1 MFQVQDDANVS
12 DLVANGP
19 WPPELGEYLAVQSVD
34 GLKICEVV
42 EIISTHEV
50 EANIFSHFQFWT
62 SSLTIEKQ
70 SVLPVRPQV
79 ESNLFIVKCVSERQT
94 DRQTNRQTDRHTDRQ
109 THRQTH
115 RQADR
120 WNGNLLSKGKIF
132 LNFKQSPIK

>member
-42 EIISTHEV
+42 EIISTKEV
-50 EANIFSHFQFWT
+50 EANIFSQFQLDSHVNLSLWQ
-62 SSLTIEKQ
+62 SSRLNTLTVEKQ

-79 ESNLFIVKCVSERQT
+79 DIVPS
-94 DRQTNRQTDRHTDRQ
+94 
-109 THRQTH
+109 
-115 RQADR
+115 
-120 WNGNLLSKGKIF
+120 LSRRTR
-132 LNFKQSPIK
+132 

>member
-42 EIISTHEV
+42 EIISTKEV
-50 EANIFSHFQFWT
+50 EANIFSQFQLDSHVNLSLWQ
-62 SSLTIEKQ
+62 SSRLNTLTVEKQ

-79 ESNLFIVKCVSERQT
+79 DIVPS
-94 DRQTNRQTDRHTDRQ
+94 
-109 THRQTH
+109 
-115 RQADR
+115 
-120 WNGNLLSKGKIF
+120 LSRRTRSGRNIV
-132 LNFKQSPIK
+132 LQVENIDVITAMNQS